1 MDSVSKLAERMG
13 GIREYIVNA
22 LGSRG
27 TISRCGWLVA
37 IVACMVVA
45 VGCAT
50 DKRSAEL
57 IAYAE
62 EIAMELPDSALR
74 VVQSIDPKSVR
85 GKHDRAHYKLVVAEA
100 HYYNRLAVDRDT
112 IAQPLFD
119 YYIESD
125 NHAERARAL
134 YQHAL
139 VMQAAGKMPE
149 AMHSL
154 LLAEES
160 CHKINNPRLEGLV
173 HRTKASIYGDGYLFR
188 NAYESHNES
197 YDCFKRANLTEHCAY
212 AMLDMGCALI
222 NSRHYQK
229 AEPLLIEVRDYAIE
243 QQNKWLL
250 CEVLHNLA
258 ELYTQVEDYDK
269 CEATISLFD
278 TQNCLLNGKAFYYS
292 VKAICAANR
301 HDEKEAYE
309 NIAIARS
316 YDEFSE
322 RVEYASYAVYRAFDD
337 TQNALSLHEINKHR
351 QDSTVLRALE
361 QPILNVQVELLQKNL
376 DSERRERS
384 LIRQRNIMIYVGI
397 AILVVVAIL
406 YIWYRMRRK
415 NRDIAQYVE
424 TIKEL
429 QLANRNLPDE
439 MNASIGALYRDR
451 FSELNELCDIY
462 YDHSGSSR
470 QKTLVY
476 DKLSQTITSI
486 KNDRERLDNMEEAV
500 NRYRHNLMAQL
511 REQMPKLSERDM
523 RIALYSFAG
532 FSNRA
537 IALFIDSDPITVS
550 KMKYNLKQKI
560 KRAETDSQEMLCA
573 ALSEK

>member
-1 MDSVSKLAERMG
+1 MKLSQHIYSLLIIGAMLLG
-13 GIREYIVNA
+13 NA
-22 LGSRG
+22 CS
-27 TISRCGWLVA
+27 T
-37 IVACMVVA
+37 
-45 VGCAT
+45 
-50 DKRSAEL
+50 
-57 IAYAE
+57 
-62 EIAMELPDSALR
+62 DSA
-74 VVQSIDPKSVR
+74 IIEKI
-85 GKHDRAHYKLVVAEA
+85 DRAESIVEQTPEQALRIMQGINRADIRGDKDFARYALVYSEA
-100 HYYNRLAVDRDT
+100 AYYNRIASDNDSLA
-112 IAQPLFD
+112 APMAE
-119 YYIESD
+119 YYLESD

-139 VMQAAGKMPE
+139 IMQTAGKMPE

-160 CHKINNPRLEGLV
+160 CHKINNPRLEGLI
-173 HRTKASIYGDGYLFR
+173 HRTKGAIYSGGYLFR
-188 NAYESHNES
+188 NAYESHKASNE
-197 YDCFKRANLTEHCAY
+197 CFKRANLAEHSAY
-212 AMLDMGCALI
+212 AMLDMGSALI
-222 NSRHYQK
+222 NSRRYK
-229 AEPLLIEVRDYAIE
+229 EAEPLLIEVRDYAIAE
-243 QQNKWLL
+243 QNEWLL

-269 CEATISLFD
+269 CEATIALFD
-278 TQNCLLNGKAFYYS
+278 EHDCLLNGKAFYYS

-301 HDEKEAYE
+301 HNEKEAYE

-337 TQNALSLHEINKHR
+337 TLNALSLHEINKHR

-361 QPILNVQVELLQKNL
+361 QPILNVQVELLQQNL
-376 DSERRERS
+376 DSERRER
-384 LIRQRNIMIYVGI
+384 LFVRQRNIMIYVGI
-397 AILVVVAIL
+397 AIIVVVAIL

-486 KNDRERLDNMEEAV
+486 KNDKERLDNMEAAV

-537 IALFIDSDPITVS
+537 IALFIDSDPVTVS
-550 KMKYNLKQKI
+550 KMKYNIKQKI
-560 KRAETDSQEMLCA
+560 KKSDIESCEMLCA

>member
-1 MDSVSKLAERMG
+1 MKLSQPISFLLIIG
-13 GIREYIVNA
+13 VTL
-22 LGSRG
+22 LGYACS
-27 TISRCGWLVA
+27 TDDA
-37 IVACMVVA
+37 I
-45 VGCAT
+45 
-50 DKRSAEL
+50 L
-57 IAYAE
+57 E
-62 EIAMELPDSALR
+62 EIDRAESIAEQSPKEALR
-74 VVQSIDPKSVR
+74 IMHSINRDDIR
-85 GKHDRAHYKLVVAEA
+85 GDKDFARYALVYSEA
-100 HYYNRLAVDRDT
+100 AYYNRIVSDNDSLAAPMVE
-112 IAQPLFD
+112 
-119 YYIESD
+119 YYLESD

-139 VMQAAGKMPE
+139 IMQAAGKMPE

-160 CHKINNPRLEGLV
+160 CHKINNPRLEGLI
-173 HRTKASIYGDGYLFR
+173 HRTKASIYSDGYLFR
-188 NAYESHNES
+188 NAYESHSTSNE
-197 YDCFKRANLTEHCAY
+197 CFKRANLAEHSAY
-212 AMLDMGCALI
+212 AMLDMGSTLI
-222 NSRHYQK
+222 NSRRYEE

-278 TQNCLLNGKAFYYS
+278 IHDCLLNGKAFYYS

-301 HDEKEAYE
+301 HDEKAAYE

-316 YDEFSE
+316 YDELSE

-337 TQNALSLHEINKHR
+337 TLNALSLHEINKHR

-361 QPILNVQVELLQKNL
+361 QPILNVQVELLQQNL

-397 AILVVVAIL
+397 AILIVVAIL

-451 FSELNELCDIY
+451 FSELNELCDIF

-486 KNDRERLDNMEEAV
+486 KNDKERLDNMEEAV
-500 NRYRHNLMAQL
+500 NRYRHNLMAEL

-537 IALFIDSDPITVS
+537 IALFIDSDPVSVS

-560 KRAETDSQEMLCA
+560 KKSDIESREEFCT

>member
-1 MDSVSKLAERMG
+1 MKLSQHIYLLLTLA
-13 GIREYIVNA
+13 A
-22 LGSRG
+22 TSLGYACS
-27 TISRCGWLVA
+27 TDDA
-37 IVACMVVA
+37 I
-45 VGCAT
+45 
-50 DKRSAEL
+50 L
-57 IAYAE
+57 E
-62 EIAMELPDSALR
+62 EIDHAESIAESAPEEALR
-74 VVQSIDPKSVR
+74 IMQGINRDDIHGEMDFAR
-85 GKHDRAHYKLVVAEA
+85 YALVYCEA
-100 HYYNRLAVDRDT
+100 AYYNRIVSDNDSLA
-112 IAQPLFD
+112 APMAK
-119 YYIESD
+119 YYTESD

-560 KRAETDSQEMLCA
+560 KKAETESQEMFCA